1 MVRLPDYFVIRIVP
15 ETVFQKSHLLL
26 VKTQGGAIYRRMIDK
41 RRRRVRSHNKGNRA
55 AREKNVFKEAF
66 IFRILLHQKD
76 GSSLNHLIRLMM
88 LQNDL
93 SIQRATGPDR
103 QIIPSVWFD
112 GADPVLFFS
121 QKVSSSNSNMRL
133 GSSAC
138 RSKSIIRNGYAT
150 AQNLKKRLSGFF
162 RFFTTQ
168 PVNIPVLLPFNLGIL
183 LICYRGPIR
192 ILTVFDFS
200 KFRQHTQQ
208 WISIGIPFRVAETIQ
223 HHRCNRPHLGNLR
236 IGFRIDGSHH

>member
-1 MVRLPDYFVIRIVP
+1 
-15 ETVFQKSHLLL
+15 
-26 VKTQGGAIYRRMIDK
+26 
-41 RRRRVRSHNKGNRA
+41 
-55 AREKNVFKEAF
+55 
-66 IFRILLHQKD
+66 
-76 GSSLNHLIRLMM
+76 
-88 LQNDL
+88 
-93 SIQRATGPDR
+93 
-103 QIIPSVWFD
+103 
-112 GADPVLFFS
+112 
-121 QKVSSSNSNMRL
+121 MRL

-200 KFRQHTQQ
+200 NSVN
-208 WISIGIPFRVAETIQ
+208 IL
-223 HHRCNRPHLGNLR
+223 NN
-236 IGFRIDGSHH
+236 GFR